1 MEAEKMLKDTA
12 KLVSEASGGEVNV
25 NESLLQTSA
34 VSSELLSIPV
44 QQSRDSKNSVKHAI
58 FRRHSF
64 KLPQQSRIMGSL
76 SNLSNGQGLPLINGA
91 THLRMKSISIENYIQ
106 NLKNFCSIL
115 PKEAQSYI
123 YKKTAERISPGIT
136 AKHKQQIQMQA
147 KNQQKK
153 KMLEEGNHSKEGEQN
168 GDL

>member
-1 MEAEKMLKDTA
+1 M
-12 KLVSEASGGEVNV
+12 
-25 NESLLQTSA
+25 
-34 VSSELLSIPV
+34 
-44 QQSRDSKNSVKHAI
+44 
-58 FRRHSF
+58 
-64 KLPQQSRIMGSL
+64 
-76 SNLSNGQGLPLINGA
+76 INGA

-168 GDL
+168 GDLKPSPSNSPPKEEQQQQKPESQPVKPDEKMTSA